1 MNNNVRGNLYLGAG
15 VIANGAITAPG
26 LIEIDG
32 TITGVITAESV
43 NITGNGEVK
52 GTTTADHIRVAGKL
66 MEVSVAKRSLLIE
79 STGRV
84 SGDISYGDLEI
95 RKGGDI
101 QGSIKSV
108 P

>member
-1 MNNNVRGNLYLGAG
+1 M
-15 VIANGAITAPG
+15 
-26 LIEIDG
+26 
-32 TITGVITAESV
+32 

-66 MEVSVAKRSLLIE
+66 MEISVANRSLLIE
-79 STGRV
+79 STGQV
-84 SGDISYGDLEI
+84 SGNITYGDLEI

-101 QGSIKSV
+101 QGAIKSA